1 MADINVLRSN
11 LIIYEVYYNSSRLL
25 GTSTIDLPEFN
36 YINSEV
42 SGAGIAGDF
51 NMVSPGMMEN
61 LEMTLHW
68 RTIHSDLS
76 QLLGFSSHM
85 LTLRGALNNYET
97 AGGYMIQ
104 EQIKIV
110 ARGVPQKM
118 TLGKFE
124 RASETESESTLNL
137 DYIKIEV
144 DGEKLVEYDKFNFV
158 FEVNGI
164 DHMLGVRTM
173 IGR

>member
-11 LIIYEVYYNSSRLL
+11 LIIYEVYYGASRLM
-25 GTSTIDLPEFN
+25 GTSTIDLPELN

-51 NMVSPGMMEN
+51 NMVSPGMMDN
-61 LEMTLHW
+61 LELTLHW
-68 RTIHSDLS
+68 RTIHDDLS
-76 QLLGFSSHM
+76 RLLAFEAHT

-97 AGGYMIQ
+97 AGGELSQ
-104 EQIKIV
+104 SPIKIV
-110 ARGVPQKM
+110 VRGLPQKM

-124 RASETESESTLNL
+124 RASETESESVLNL
-137 DYIKIEV
+137 DYIKITV
-144 DGEKLVEYDKFNFV
+144 GGEEILEYDKFNFV
-158 FEVNGI
+158 FSVNGV
-164 DHMLGVRTM
+164 DYMAGTRTA

>member
-11 LIIYEVYYNSSRLL
+11 LIIYEVYYNSNRLM

-36 YINSEV
+36 YLNSEV

-76 QLLGFSSHM
+76 RLIGFKAHM
-85 LTLRGALNNYET
+85 LTLRGALNNYLTENGKMKQQ
-97 AGGYMIQ
+97 A
-104 EQIKIV
+104 IKIV
-110 ARGVPQKM
+110 VRGVPQKM

-144 DGEKLVEYDKFNFV
+144 GGKEILEYDKFNF
-158 FEVNGI
+158 FFTVNGV
-164 DHMLGVRTM
+164 DYLAGTRTA

>member
-11 LIIYEVYYNSSRLL
+11 LIIYEVYYGSSRLM
-25 GTSTIDLPEFN
+25 GTSTIDLPELN
-36 YINSEV
+36 YLNTEV

-51 NMVSPGMMEN
+51 NMVSPGMLENME
-61 LEMTLHW
+61 LTLHW
-68 RTIHSDLS
+68 RTIHDEASRLV
-76 QLLGFSSHM
+76 GFQSHM

-97 AGGYMIQ
+97 SSGSLFQ
-104 EQIKIV
+104 NSIKIV
-110 ARGVPQKM
+110 ARGIPQTM

-124 RASETESESTLNL
+124 RASETETESKLNL

-144 DGEKLVEYDKFNFV
+144 GGTELVEYDKFNFV
-158 FEVNGI
+158 FKVNGI
-164 DHMLGVRTM
+164 DHMAGVRTR

>member
-11 LIIYEVYYNSSRLL
+11 LIIYEVYYGTSRLM
-25 GTSTIDLPEFN
+25 GTSTIDLPELN
-36 YINSEV
+36 YINAEV

-51 NMVSPGMMEN
+51 NMVSPGMLDN

-68 RTIHSDLS
+68 RTIHGDLS
-76 QLLGFSSHM
+76 KLFAFKAHT
-85 LTLRGALNNYET
+85 LTLRGAMNNYET
-97 AGGYMIQ
+97 SRGTLSQPA
-104 EQIKIV
+104 IKIV
-110 ARGVPQKM
+110 VRGLPQKM

-137 DYIKIEV
+137 DYIKITV
-144 DGEKLVEYDKFNFV
+144 GKKAIFEYDKMNFV
-158 FEVNGI
+158 FKVNGV
-164 DHMLGVRTM
+164 DYLENTKTA